1 MFIGFILFILIISVS
16 CEKDDIC
23 VDGDTPLLVLRF
35 YDAADTSLL
44 KSVTDLRITGIGNGD
59 PVNTFTDRSTTDSVA
74 IPLRVNFENTQF
86 QLIINSDDSTDG
98 TETGNIDTLQFN
110 YINQEVFISRACG
123 FIANFDGL
131 EENLTADDDNWI
143 DSIEIVDTLISSQL
157 NAHVKIFH

>member
-1 MFIGFILFILIISVS
+1 MIISVS